1 MIDLGSNDCHDCLLE
16 SPTRRLSS
24 LAADPLETDR
34 SRRHINAFAMKMNV
48 FLVLQRMRSSYP
60 NNALPRTV
68 MAPTRRRT
76 SGLLLRRGIW
86 HIDKILYGKRICE
99 STRTGD
105 RIEAEA
111 LLARRVTQARHS
123 HLFGEPC
130 EHSFREAAAKFLAE
144 NQHKR
149 SLERDHRALAVL
161 DPFIGSLSL
170 QRVHH
175 DTLAPYIRSRLEKG
189 RSAGTINRDLAVVRH
204 ILILASRLWRDE
216 TDRPWLP
223 VAPLIQ
229 MQRDPHRRPPYPL
242 SVPEQRLLFSE
253 LEGHLVSMALFKVNT
268 GMREQEVINLRWQ
281 WEVVIPELSTSIFVI
296 PPDYVKNGL
305 DRYVVL
311 NRIARSVI
319 EGCRGR
325 HSEFVFTREGRPVT
339 HIYNSGW
346 KGARRRAAAR
356 YERAF
361 GCPCP
366 AGFRSIRVHD
376 LKHTYGHRLRVAGV
390 SFEDRKLLLGHKAQH
405 VTTHYSAP
413 EISALIEASERV
425 CHLES
430 LASSAISVIRPYT
443 GRLR

>member
-1 MIDLGSNDCHDCLLE
+1 
-16 SPTRRLSS
+16 
-24 LAADPLETDR
+24 
-34 SRRHINAFAMKMNV
+34 
-48 FLVLQRMRSSYP
+48 
-60 NNALPRTV
+60 
-68 MAPTRRRT
+68 MAPIRRRT
-76 SGLLLRRGIW
+76 PGLLLRRRVW
-86 HIDKILYGKRICE
+86 HIDKIIYGKRICE

-111 LLARRVTQARHS
+111 LLARRVTQARHV

-130 EHSFREAAAKFLAE
+130 EHSFRKAAAKFLAE

-149 SLERDHRALAVL
+149 SLERDRRALAML
-161 DPFIGSLSL
+161 DPFIGALAL

-175 DTLAPYIRSRLEKG
+175 DSLAPYIRSRLEKH
-189 RSAGTINRDLAVVRH
+189 RSAGTINRELAVVRH
-204 ILILASRLWRDE
+204 ILMLASRLWRDE

-229 MQRDPHRRPPYPL
+229 MQPYLYRRQPYPL
-242 SVPEQRLLFSE
+242 SVVEQRLLFSE
-253 LEGHLVSMALFKVNT
+253 LAGHLVSMALFKVNT
-268 GMREQEVINLRWQ
+268 GMREQEVVNLRWQ
-281 WEVVIPELSTSIFVI
+281 WEVAIPELDTSIFVV
-296 PPDYVKNGL
+296 PRDYVKNAL

-319 EGCRGR
+319 ENCRGR
-325 HSEFVFTREGRPVT
+325 HSEFVFTYEGSPVT

-346 KGARRRAAAR
+346 KAARRRAAAR
-356 YERAF
+356 YEREL
-361 GCPCP
+361 GRPCP

-413 EISALIEASERV
+413 EIGALIEASERV
-425 CHLES
+425 CQLEA
-430 LASSAISVIRPYT
+430 LASPAISVVRAHA
-443 GRLR
+443 GKVR

>member
-1 MIDLGSNDCHDCLLE
+1 
-16 SPTRRLSS
+16 
-24 LAADPLETDR
+24 
-34 SRRHINAFAMKMNV
+34 
-48 FLVLQRMRSSYP
+48 
-60 NNALPRTV
+60 
-68 MAPTRRRT
+68 MAPTRRRVP
-76 SGLLLRRGIW
+76 GLLLRGSVW
-86 HIDKILYGKRICE
+86 HIDKIIYGKRICE
-99 STRTGD
+99 STGTGD

-111 LLARRVTQARHS
+111 LLARRVTQARHV
-123 HLFGEPC
+123 HFFGELR

-149 SLERDHRALAVL
+149 SLERDQRALAVL
-161 DPFIGSLSL
+161 DPFIGSLPL

-175 DTLAPYIRSRLEKG
+175 DTLAPYIRSRRETG
-189 RSAGTINRDLAVVRH
+189 HSPGTINRDLAVVRR
-204 ILILASRLWRDE
+204 ILNLASRLWRDD

-229 MQRDPHRRPPYPL
+229 MLRHPHQRQPYPL
-242 SVPEQRLLFSE
+242 SVAEQRLLFSE
-253 LEGHLVSMALFKVNT
+253 LDGHLVSMALFKVNT
-268 GMREQEVINLRWQ
+268 GIREQEVVNLRWQ
-281 WEVVIPELSTSIFVI
+281 WEVAIPELGTSIFVI
-296 PPDYVKNGL
+296 PRDYVKNAL

-319 EGCRGR
+319 ESCRDK
-325 HSEFVFTREGRPVT
+325 HPEFVFTREGSPVT

-346 KGARRRAAAR
+346 KAARRRAAAR
-356 YERAF
+356 YEREL

-390 SFEDRKLLLGHKAQH
+390 SFEDRQLLLGHKAQH

-413 EISALIEASERV
+413 EIGALIEASERV
-425 CHLES
+425 CQLES
-430 LASSAISVIRPYT
+430 LASPAISVVRAHA

>member
-1 MIDLGSNDCHDCLLE
+1 
-16 SPTRRLSS
+16 
-24 LAADPLETDR
+24 
-34 SRRHINAFAMKMNV
+34 
-48 FLVLQRMRSSYP
+48 
-60 NNALPRTV
+60 

-76 SGLLLRRGIW
+76 PGLLLRRGIW
-86 HIDKILYGKRICE
+86 HIDKIIYGKRICE

-111 LLARRVTQARHS
+111 LLARRVTQARHV

-130 EHSFREAAAKFLAE
+130 EHSFREAATKFLAE
-144 NQHKR
+144 NRHKR
-149 SLERDHRALAVL
+149 SLERDQRALAVL

-175 DTLAPYIRSRLEKG
+175 DTLTPYIRSRLEKG
-189 RSAGTINRDLAVVRH
+189 RSAGTINRELTVVRH

-229 MQRDPHRRPPYPL
+229 MQPHPHRRPPYPL

-268 GMREQEVINLRWQ
+268 GMREQEVVNLRWQ
-281 WEVVIPELSTSIFVI
+281 WEVAIPELRTSIFVI
-296 PPDYVKNGL
+296 PSDYVKNGL

-319 EGCRGR
+319 ESCRGR
-325 HSEFVFTREGRPVT
+325 HSEFVFTGKDSPVT

-356 YERAF
+356 YEREF

-413 EISALIEASERV
+413 EIGALIEASERV
-425 CHLES
+425 CQLES
-430 LASSAISVIRPYT
+430 LASPAISVIRPHA